1 MMTNKLPFSRFKQFI
16 EKNEPFSKVY
26 INMYCLIELYRNKVA
41 QLNAQTQSMYYVDL
55 ESDLPYKE
63 AQI

>member
-16 EKNEPFSKVY
+16 EKNEAFSKVY

>member
-1 MMTNKLPFSRFKQFI
+1 MTNKLPFSRFKQFI
-16 EKNEPFSKVY
+16 EKNEPSSKVY

-41 QLNAQTQSMYYVDL
+41 QLNTQTQSMYYIDFETDL
-55 ESDLPYKE
+55 SYKE